1 LDLHEEVRDLQIRV
15 TKLESS
21 TVSGVPETS
30 IAQRFTNMHDRVDQV
45 GRNILDRI
53 TKVETALQTVRSE
66 MAEGFSKV
74 DARFEAIDV
83 RFEKIDVRFEK
94 IDGQFE
100 AIDARFEKIDGRIN
114 LLDDRLD
121 KLDGRVADVEAGLQ
135 AVRSEMADGFSKIN
149 GNMGEIKA
157 MLSNLGAKASP
168 N

>member
-45 GRNILDRI
+45 GRNIIDRI
-53 TKVETALQTVRSE
+53 GKVEAGLQAVRSE
-66 MAEGFSKV
+66 MAEGFSKI
-74 DARFEAIDV
+74 DARFEAMDA
-83 RFEKIDVRFEK
+83 RFEK

-100 AIDARFEKIDGRIN
+100 AIDARFEKIEG
-114 LLDDRLD
+114 RLD
-121 KLDGRVADVEAGLQ
+121 SLDG
-135 AVRSEMADGFSKIN
+135 SMS
-149 GNMGEIKA
+149 EIKA
-157 MLSNLGAKASP
+157 MLLSLGATASP